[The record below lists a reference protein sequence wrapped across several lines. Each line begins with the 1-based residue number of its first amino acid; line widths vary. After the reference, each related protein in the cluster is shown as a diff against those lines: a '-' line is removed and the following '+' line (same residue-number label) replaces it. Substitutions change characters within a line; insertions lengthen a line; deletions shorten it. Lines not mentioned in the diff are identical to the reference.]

1 MKKKIA
7 VLSDTSG
14 SPTTLPSAETIIVYE
29 RGEIEWQEISG
40 FSLLSYAAD
49 TPNDLRLL
57 CEAISDVLGDVK
69 VILGSDISGASFFAL
84 NRVGF
89 LLCESEGISDA
100 FFDEL
105 FRELDADKAVMSI
118 EKSKT
123 GNDPVSGESK
133 KPITGPQPGAL
144 PGYYFISL
152 KDVQQC
158 NPLLSTKKILLPF
171 LKETPFQELVILCDH
186 TPPWFETYLT
196 RSGLSMVS
204 RKADRSTIMLTVTHA
219 VCE

>member
-1 MKKKIA
+1 MEKKIA

-14 SPTTLPSAETIIVYE
+14 TPTTLPLAETIIVYE
-29 RGEIEWQEISG
+29 REEKEWQEISG
-40 FSLLSYAAD
+40 FSLTTYAAD

-57 CEAISDVLGDVK
+57 CEAISDLLGDVK

-89 LLCESEGISDA
+89 LLCESEGISDG

-118 EKSKT
+118 EKSNA

-133 KPITGPQPGAL
+133 KNITGPQPDAL
-144 PGYYFISL
+144 PGHYFISL

-158 NPLLSTKKILLPF
+158 NPLLSNKKILLPF
-171 LKETPFQELVILCDH
+171 LKVTPFLELVIVCDH
-186 TPPWFETYLT
+186 IPPWFETYLT
-196 RSGLSMVS
+196 GSGLSMVS
-204 RKADRSTIMLTVTHA
+204 RKADSSTIMLTVTHT